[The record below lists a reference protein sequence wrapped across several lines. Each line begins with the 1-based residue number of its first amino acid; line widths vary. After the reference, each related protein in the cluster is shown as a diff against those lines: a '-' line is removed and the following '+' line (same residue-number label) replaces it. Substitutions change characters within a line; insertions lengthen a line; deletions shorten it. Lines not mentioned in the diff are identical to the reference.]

1 MPERI
6 SNLVNRLGRT
16 IHCLQFAEGLNPAQ
30 WEALRFI
37 GRANRY
43 SRTPSALADYLR
55 TTKGTASQTIKC
67 LESKG
72 LIERAPNTIDRR
84 GVLLNITEEGRS
96 ILCRDPLKCLESA
109 AGCLGTEVEAANRI
123 LTGLIGRL
131 EESSAQRAFGVCED
145 CTHFCKNAAA
155 ADVALGDL
163 TVENGKSCGKGSTNA
178 GDHKCGLTGENL
190 STAESSQICV
200 NYRR

>member
-37 GRANRY
+37 DRANRY

-72 LIERAPNTIDRR
+72 MIERAPNKIDRR
-84 GVLLNITEEGRS
+84 GVLLNITETGRA
-96 ILCRDPLKCLESA
+96 ILGRDPLRCLESA
-109 AGCLGTEVEAANRI
+109 SDCLGEELETANRLI
-123 LTGLIGRL
+123 ARLIGRI
-131 EESSAQRAFGVCED
+131 EETSAQRAFGICGD
-145 CTHFCKNAAA
+145 CTHFCKNAAE
-155 ADVALGDL
+155 ADAVQTDCAS
-163 TVENGKSCGKGSTNA
+163 GKQS
-178 GDHKCGLTGENL
+178 HKCGLTGENL
-190 STAESSQICV
+190 SQVESGQICV
-200 NYRR
+200 NYRN